1 MIAKEWLTKKLKK
14 ELTKIRVYSV
24 FWCTLYILTF
34 LLKYIP
40 LLNRIHYF
48 FERAYMGFAMAYSDT
63 THAIRDCEEHHRV
76 MGVSS
81 EEISMLYESRSD
93 EEKMKTFP

>member
-1 MIAKEWLTKKLKK
+1 
-14 ELTKIRVYSV
+14 
-24 FWCTLYILTF
+24 
-34 LLKYIP
+34 
-40 LLNRIHYF
+40 
-48 FERAYMGFAMAYSDT
+48 MGFAMAYSDT